1 MISALVVG
9 VLRTG
14 VALVGDPPL
23 RQLERYTSRDLE
35 HRDTHRAGGLG
46 HGEKRNE
53 SNRNG
58 LHVEFVFAL
67 ERQ

>member
-9 VLRTG
+9 VLGIG
-14 VALVGDPPL
+14 VALVRDPP
-23 RQLERYTSRDLE
+23 
-35 HRDTHRAGGLG
+35 RASGLG

-53 SNRNG
+53 SDRNG

-67 ERQ
+67 ERQTV